1 MTIRSGKIAFSEYI
15 PARMIHMNS
24 TPGKKKPMSPALKR
38 VAALSV
44 IPCLALS
51 GCVSDKAEP
60 APPPAPESSPAP
72 ETCVPAHPE
81 TGLHPQAAEFLRA
94 AAGRTRRAA
103 GEATA
108 KRATEPAALAP
119 WRLTEEPLL
128 AGGSENPESRIR
140 IRSRPA
146 GLAALPARSRRLK
159 LPAPPSSI
167 CTAAAGCSAAYS
179 AVRRSARSWR

>member
-38 VAALSV
+38 FAALSV

-72 ETCVPAHPE
+72 ETCVPAQPE
-81 TGLHPQAAEFLRA
+81 TGLHPQAAEFLRRQPAELA
-94 AAGRTRRAA
+94 ARQM
-103 GEATA
+103 EAIREA
-108 KRATEPAALAP
+108 RNGNPAALAP
-119 WRLTEEPLL
+119 G
-128 AGGSENPESRIR
+128 A
-140 IRSRPA
+140 
-146 GLAALPARSRRLK
+146 
-159 LPAPPSSI
+159 
-167 CTAAAGCSAAYS
+167 
-179 AVRRSARSWR
+179 